1 MPPTLTAEQMQAL
14 ADKAAARQAA
24 RDLEKARR
32 LGVAAAQRD
41 AADFRENARLE
52 RLRDRVPSRL

>member
-1 MPPTLTAEQMQAL
+1 MNLTAEQMKAL
-14 ADKAAARQAA
+14 ADKDAARRAA

-32 LGVAAAQRD
+32 LGVSAAQRES
-41 AADFRENARLE
+41 AEFRESARLE